1 MMCSVTS
8 AMFNSS
14 QPRELQSTRPLC
26 SWDSPDKNTGVSCHF
41 LLQGIFPIQ
50 RSNPHLLCFPHCRQ
64 ILSPLSHR
72 KSPPTTHTHIYAYTK
87 IESENKKNPQLRTIN
102 KTARIE
108 DITKGM
114 KSRVVTCFSDKNKAK
129 SGSTEACH
137 SRQHRDYHF
146 QISVTQCGHVS
157 TAWLSLILKETE
169 LYIRKRG

>member
-1 MMCSVTS
+1 MEILNINENSDVLILNGENFS
-8 AMFNSS
+8 AV
-14 QPRELQSTRPLC
+14 L
-26 SWDSPDKNTGVSCHF
+26 
-41 LLQGIFPIQ
+41 
-50 RSNPHLLCFPHCRQ
+50 
-64 ILSPLSHR
+64 
-72 KSPPTTHTHIYAYTK
+72 
-87 IESENKKNPQLRTIN
+87 
-102 KTARIE
+102 E